1 MAMAGLSKRVPLKLH
16 SILSRQSLIMYTMS
30 LQCSLLF
37 LSVSNTSVILYSV
50 HLLKLHLI
58 SWQEPSSNM
67 VRHLAKGFMVSELLV
82 VLTGGRANDVV
93 PLVEEFNFSLLFSV
107 FTFI

>member
-1 MAMAGLSKRVPLKLH
+1 MAGLSKRGSLQLH

-30 LQCSLLF
+30 LHCSLFL

-50 HLLKLHLI
+50 YLLKLHLI

-82 VLTGGRANDVV
+82 VLTGGRTDDVV